1 MDRLDPLDHL
11 DLVDALENP
20 VLLAPLE
27 TPDPLVLLD
36 LQALALTCLHSLAW
50 ARQRSLLTPSGT

>member
-11 DLVDALENP
+11 DLVDVLEKLVP
-20 VLLAPLE
+20 LAPLE

-36 LQALALTCLHSLAW
+36 LPAPALTCLHSLAW
-50 ARQRSLLTPSGT
+50 ARQRSLPIPSGT